1 MTLRPRRRPQKL
13 GPRSLIQIASS
24 CVVDWLAGCFCMYP
38 RTAAAATTLR
48 CEDAYKLVGL
58 VRSRYARTS
67 ACTLTLHSIM
77 SILVDIPVVGTHA
90 HHHGSHRQTHQGSLI
105 KQARI
110 VCWLLFTLSVCVRV
124 HTIQSHLSIHPQA
137 HTHHRNTFWL
147 IGVLIIGCNQAL
159 PG

>member
-105 KQARI
+105 KQASKDCVLAAVYTER
-110 VCWLLFTLSVCVRV
+110 VCVRV
-124 HTIQSHLSIHPQA
+124 HTIQSHLSIHP
-137 HTHHRNTFWL
+137 HHRNTFWL
-147 IGVLIIGCNQAL
+147 SVC
-159 PG
+159 